1 MLPSDGATRVELV
14 VFATQGEQF
23 VVGAVLNDAAVVEDD
38 NLVGIAH
45 GGEAVGN
52 DKGFRVYGDKVTK

>member
-1 MLPSDGATRVELV
+1 M
-14 VFATQGEQF
+14 
-23 VVGAVLNDAAVVEDD
+23 GAVLNDAAVVEDD

-52 DKGFRVYGDKVTK
+52 DKGFRVYGDKGTK

>member
-1 MLPSDGATRVELV
+1 
-14 VFATQGEQF
+14 
-23 VVGAVLNDAAVVEDD
+23 VGAVLNDAAVVKDD

-52 DKGFRVYGDKVTK
+52 DKGFRVYGDKGTK